1 MSEPALDAASVPR
14 FARGFYFRH
23 DAVRAQWVVLGP
35 ERAFVP
41 DEIATEVLRRV
52 DGQATLG
59 VIIDHLAANFAAPRE
74 EIAAD
79 VLALMNELAAKGVV
93 RG

>member
-1 MSEPALDAASVPR
+1 MDETSIPSFPR
-14 FARGFYFRH
+14 GVRLRH
-23 DAVRAQWVVLGP
+23 DETRGQWVLLAP

-41 DEIATEVLRRV
+41 DEIGVEILRLVNGETR
-52 DGQATLG
+52 LG
-59 VIIDHLAANFAAPRE
+59 RIIDALAERYAAPRE

-79 VLALMNELAAKGVV
+79 VLAMVHELAAKRVL

>member
-1 MSEPALDAASVPR
+1 MDAVSVPR

-23 DAVRAQWVVLGP
+23 DAVRAQWIVLGP

-41 DEIATEVLRRV
+41 DEVAVEVLRRV

-59 VIIDHLAANFAAPRE
+59 AIIDDLATNFAAPRE
-74 EIAAD
+74 EISAD
-79 VLALMNELAAKGVV
+79 VLALMNELAGKGVV
-93 RG
+93 RS

>member
-1 MSEPALDAASVPR
+1 MDESSVPS
-14 FARGFYFRH
+14 FPRGVRLRH
-23 DAVRAQWVVLGP
+23 DEARNQWVVLAP

-41 DEIATEVLRRV
+41 DEIALEILRLV
-52 DGQATLG
+52 DGEATLAG
-59 VIIDHLAANFAAPRE
+59 IIDTLAARYAAPRE

-79 VLALMNELAAKGVV
+79 VLGMVDDLAGKGAL